1 MDKNSII
8 EKVYYDPA
16 GHGSIRKTYV
26 DANKKD
32 KTISEA
38 DVKKWFNNNIPR
50 KTDLAGYN
58 SFITSEPKEEYQM
71 DLMFFFDLK
80 DPEFYGALLM
90 VDSFSKFCVV
100 IPKRNNK
107 APTLL
112 EAMKEAISKM
122 GGPPKTLF
130 TDDEGG
136 MNNNA
141 IMTYLDEHHI
151 RHIITRAHAGIAE
164 RTIRT
169 IKAMIYAR
177 IESAKERDNENKR
190 WIDVLYP
197 VMLTY
202 NHQDKHSATKM
213 TPNDARKPQNQL
225 QTKINL
231 ELKRVHSRR
240 YPEVNVGDY
249 VRIYKKKD
257 KLDKERV
264 PMWTKDKHRVERIEE
279 SMGQKIY
286 YVPLRPGEGR
296 RPKGLIR
303 SNILLVS

>member
-1 MDKNSII
+1 MTLSASFA
-8 EKVYYDPA
+8 Y
-16 GHGSIRKTYV
+16 
-26 DANKKD
+26 
-32 KTISEA
+32 
-38 DVKKWFNNNIPR
+38 
-50 KTDLAGYN
+50 GY
-58 SFITSEPKEEYQM
+58 
-71 DLMFFFDLK
+71 
-80 DPEFYGALLM
+80 
-90 VDSFSKFCVV
+90 
-100 IPKRNNK
+100 PKRNNK

-112 EAMKEAISKM
+112 EAMKEAIGKM

-141 IMTYLDEHHI
+141 VMTYLDEHHI

-177 IESAKERDNENKR
+177 IESAKERGNENKR

-202 NHQDKHSATKM
+202 NHQDKHSATKT

-231 ELKRVHSRR
+231 AETGS
-240 YPEVNVGDY
+240 
-249 VRIYKKKD
+249 
-257 KLDKERV
+257 
-264 PMWTKDKHRVERIEE
+264 
-279 SMGQKIY
+279 S
-286 YVPLRPGEGR
+286 
-296 RPKGLIR
+296 
-303 SNILLVS
+303 